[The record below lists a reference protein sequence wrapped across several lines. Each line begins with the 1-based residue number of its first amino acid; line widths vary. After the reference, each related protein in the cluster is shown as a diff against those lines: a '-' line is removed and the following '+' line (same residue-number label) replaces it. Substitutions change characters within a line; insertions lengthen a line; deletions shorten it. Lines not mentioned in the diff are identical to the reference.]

1 MTAFVFKIIA
11 MISMTIDHCAAMFML
26 PKAFEIIGRLA
37 LPLYA
42 FMIVDSYN
50 HLKNDSRRLKKYI
63 ISIAVLAFVSE
74 ILFDFAYAG
83 HLFYWDFQNQLLQF
97 LLVLLVFV
105 ATEKSSNTFLN
116 VLLWILAVLATF
128 FLHLGY
134 FGTDTLIMIVMKRYL
149 DRRDKLTMNGRFFYS
164 SLICLVFIV
173 SSVIVNA
180 LLSSSGF
187 MESIKSTKWLSS
199 VIIEYGIPSIA
210 LLFFFALYNGEY
222 GNPPR
227 WFRIIYRYYY
237 PAHIAILLLIMLCL
251 M

>member
-26 PKAFEIIGRLA
+26 PEVFEIIGRLA

-50 HLKNDSRRLKKYI
+50 HLKKDKRRLKKYI
-63 ISIAVLAFVSE
+63 ISVAMLAFISE
-74 ILFDFAYAG
+74 FVFDFLYAG

-97 LLVLLVFV
+97 LLVLLTFV
-105 ATEKSSNTFLN
+105 ATERSGNRYLK
-116 VLLWILAVLATF
+116 VLLWVLAVLATF

-134 FGTDTLIMIVMKRYL
+134 MGIDTVIMIVMKYYL
-149 DRRDKLTMNGRFFYS
+149 DRRDQLTMKGRFTVS
-164 SLICLVFIV
+164 ALICLVFIT

-180 LLSSSGF
+180 LLSKAGF
-187 MESIKSTKWLSS
+187 IESLKNVKWLSS
-199 VIIEYGIPSIA
+199 VIMEYGIASIA

-227 WFRIIYRYYY
+227 WFRILYRYYY
-237 PAHIAILLLIMLCL
+237 PAHLAVLLLIMFVL